1 MMDLGGRTMQIKKE
15 EIRVTILETAQEE
28 FLIHGYEGASMRVI
42 AKKAN
47 TTIGN
52 IYHYYDSK
60 DAILE
65 EMLKE
70 PIEGL
75 HKLVKQHFER
85 EQRVYTLEE
94 IEEAFTQMEDVFKV
108 MEETELQYMMDKRLL
123 ILFDLKT
130 TRFLK
135 VKEYFI
141 GQFKEHMAWHLGL
154 DDSDSPYVDI
164 ITEMFIACIRH
175 VLLQHQDSIEA
186 QKEFI
191 KVFRMLCAGLVVNQE
206 DKP

>member
-1 MMDLGGRTMQIKKE
+1 MQIKKA
-15 EIRVTILETAQEE
+15 EIRETILEAAQEE

-42 AKKAN
+42 AKKAH

-60 DAILE
+60 EAILE

-75 HKLVKQHFER
+75 HKLVEQHFEK
-85 EQRVYTLEE
+85 EQKVYTLKE
-94 IEEAFTQMEDVFKV
+94 IEEIFAQTEDVFQII
-108 MEETELQYMMDKRLL
+108 EETELQYMMDKRLL

-130 TRFLK
+130 TRFSE

-141 GQFKEHMAWHLGL
+141 KQFKEHMAWHLGL

-164 ITEMFIACIRH
+164 ITEMFISCIRH
-175 VLLQHQDSIEA
+175 VLLQHRDSTEA

-191 KVFRMLCAGLVVNQE
+191 KVFRMLCAGLVMNQE
-206 DKP
+206 EKP